1 MFLCTV
7 VYYCVPLTERPNAH
21 IEHFTRISRAHAPL
35 NPFLFCAL
43 DFLPVSSSA
52 VKIRIESPLM
62 DFSGCT
68 VGFGLTVHHLLLVAI
83 GINSGLNIIEEA
95 PNGGRGKPPFFG
107 FWQFAARAPVRLLH
121 IGSGLQGGIE
131 EAHLV
136 RHLLSRPR
144 LAYVGCLGV
153 GVGELIPPPVTYS
166 QLLCGPTNINL
177 ETLPVCRLLHSQQV
191 SIVAPSL
198 LVEVWEKDRR
208 PLARTMARAMERSLF
223 WRRRGSVLCL
233 ACLLS

>member
-1 MFLCTV
+1 MQKSRSGTTYSCVPL
-7 VYYCVPLTERPNAH
+7 YYCVPLTGRQSAH
-21 IEHFTRISRAHAPL
+21 VEHFARISRAHAPL
-35 NPFLFCAL
+35 NPFLFFVL

-68 VGFGLTVHHLLLVAI
+68 TAFGLTVHYLMLVAI
-83 GINSGLNIIEEA
+83 GVHSGLNIFEEA
-95 PNGGRGKPPFFG
+95 PNGGRGKPPFFW

-144 LAYVGCLGV
+144 LAYVGCLG
-153 GVGELIPPPVTYS
+153 
-166 QLLCGPTNINL
+166 
-177 ETLPVCRLLHSQQV
+177 H
-191 SIVAPSL
+191 
-198 LVEVWEKDRR
+198 
-208 PLARTMARAMERSLF
+208 RSLTAT
-223 WRRRGSVLCL
+223 SCP
-233 ACLLS
+233 AQQT